1 MSYDV
6 YGRVPTGAG
15 EEAEAF
21 YAGNYTSNCSRMWAC
36 AISGTFD
43 DPKTS
48 LADLDGSVC
57 GDLVQLLES
66 AQEHM
71 RDPANDEKYR
81 AMNPSNGWGEFV
93 SAREF
98 LHKILDG
105 CRRHPLALLR
115 VSH

>member
-6 YGRVPTGAG
+6 YGRIETGAG

-43 DPKTS
+43 DPQTWLS
-48 LADLDGSVC
+48 DLDGRRCSE
-57 GDLVQLLES
+57 LVPLLES
-66 AQEHM
+66 AQSHM
-71 RDPANDEKYR
+71 RDPASRDRYT
-81 AMNPSNGWGEFV
+81 AMNPSNGWGEFG
-93 SAREF
+93 SAAVY
-98 LHKILDG
+98 LDKILDG
-105 CRRHPLALLR
+105 CRRHPLARLR